1 VRRSI
6 WAELLRGTSFLWR
19 KFFFFAAIGIVL
31 GVAGSYFHPVQRI
44 TAWADSLRVVADQP
58 ALPEDEI
65 LLTEPTLPD
74 ESAIEPELSDEQ
86 FGTETINLEITK
98 KGEVRQEGRYVSPIV
113 ETQIDTDVLRIVV
126 FDGETRRPVQGYI
139 NSLQVIVNLP
149 KVIDPQT
156 IPEEGRRLITAH
168 GVGTV
173 SASYFTNNNQTIVL
187 EAESIASTEQV
198 TVYLEFPS
206 GYLELGTIGAL
217 KRIVNNFSG
226 FSWLV
231 LSVLLPLIGLVVLI
245 NIYARTTG
253 ESLARPPL
261 AVVQSPP
268 DNLPPP
274 LVGVLL
280 HGRIR
285 SQEIL
290 STIVDLANRG
300 FLGIEDK
307 DGEMLI
313 YKKNVRSL
321 EWKNL
326 RAYEKTL
333 IEEFF
338 NRGETLSTGE
348 EIEVRVSNDLFS
360 QRVTRVYE
368 QIYEQIV
375 SMQFFAKNPA
385 FVHWRYRIYG
395 LIMIFF
401 GGGGFIFT
409 MVTARDP
416 KYTLLLWAGLMGMGF
431 LAVAFAGR
439 ISMKTA
445 KGKAEARKWLAFR
458 NYLALN
464 KKATVQDSL
473 ENEFEQYLPFALSMD
488 VEFEWAKRFAQTD
501 FRLPRW
507 YGVAQNIVDMEGFI
521 NSFYPLLG
529 KFTQKLSYLKEPVIE

>member
-19 KFFFFAAIGIVL
+19 KFFFFVAIGVAL
-31 GVAGSYFHPVQRI
+31 GVANLYFQPMQKI
-44 TAWADSLRVVADQP
+44 TAWVDGLRVIADEP
-58 ALPEDEI
+58 ALPDDDTLI
-65 LLTEPTLPD
+65 TEPALPD
-74 ESAIEPELSDEQ
+74 ENIPESTLSA
-86 FGTETINLEITK
+86 GGVGAETINLEITK
-98 KGEVRQEGRYVSPIV
+98 GGAVRQGGQRVNPVVEHQVSS
-113 ETQIDTDVLRIVV
+113 DVLRIII
-126 FDGETRRPVQGYI
+126 FDGETRHPVQGYI
-139 NSLQVIVNLP
+139 NSLRVNVNLP
-149 KVIDPQT
+149 KAIDPQT

-168 GVGTV
+168 GVDTV
-173 SASYFTNNNQTIVL
+173 KASYFTNNNQTIVL
-187 EAESIASTEQV
+187 AAESIAPTAQV
-198 TVYLEFPS
+198 TVYLEFPR
-206 GYLELGTIGAL
+206 GYLELGVMGAL

-226 FSWLV
+226 FSWLIF
-231 LSVLLPLIGLVVLI
+231 SIFLPLVGLIVLV

-261 AVVQSPP
+261 AVLQAPP

-290 STIVDLANRG
+290 STILDLANRG

-313 YKKNVRSL
+313 YKKNLRSL
-321 EWKNL
+321 EWKSL
-326 RAYEKTL
+326 RTYEQTL
-333 IEEFF
+333 IDEFF
-338 NRGETLSTGE
+338 KHGETLSTGE

-360 QRVTRVYE
+360 KRVTRVYE
-368 QIYEQIV
+368 QIYEQITK
-375 SMQFFAKNPA
+375 MEFFVKNPA
-385 FVHWRYRIYG
+385 LVHWRYRVYG
-395 LIMIFF
+395 LIMIFT

-409 MVTARDP
+409 MATARDP
-416 KYTLLLWAGLMGMGF
+416 KYTLLLWAGLVGMGF
-431 LAVAFAGR
+431 LAIAFAGR
-439 ISMKTA
+439 ISMKTV

-473 ENEFEQYLPFALSMD
+473 ENEFEQYLPFALSMG

-501 FRLPRW
+501 FRLPLW
-507 YGVAQNIVDMEGFI
+507 YGAAQNIVDMEGFM

-529 KFTQKLSYLKEPVIE
+529 KFTQKLAYLKEPVIE